1 VLFLVSY
8 DRKSGIADWSKDYPD
23 AEAGTV
29 KRLRD
34 QAENDARRRGL
45 PLEIV
50 VLQARSKD
58 DLKLTHAKYFGDAAL
73 RENIRT
79 LTQ

>member
-1 VLFLVSY
+1 MLFLVRY
-8 DRKSGIADWSKDYPD
+8 DRKSGIADWRQYPD
-23 AEAGTV
+23 AEAGAV
-29 KRLRD
+29 KRDREE
-34 QAENDARRRGL
+34 AEGDARRRGL

-58 DLKLTHAKYFGDAAL
+58 DLKLTHAKYFGDEAL